1 MDIVARYNIQRGK
14 PITLLHQTAADYSYN
29 GDPIDTLILQRKEM
43 FEKFQEQ
50 KDYDAFVKQS
60 ANDIYKELVKMFNQI
75 K

>member
-29 GDPIDTLILQRKEM
+29 GDPIDTLILKRKEM
-43 FEKFQEQ
+43 FDKFQEQ
-50 KDYDAFVKQS
+50 KDYDKFVKKS
-60 ANDIYKELVKMFNQI
+60 AQDIYTELEKLFNGF

>member
-14 PITLLHQTAADYSYN
+14 PITLLHQTATDYSYN